1 MSTER
6 LMFGVETQG
15 AQTFVL
21 ELDHLG
27 DAYDKVAA
35 KAERASRRASLGAD
49 EFRGG
54 LHRLNQQLSASALSG
69 QSVANAFKGLAKGGA
84 VIAGALGGVAAL
96 TAGLVKF
103 SEAGNEAIRVANA
116 FTGNI
121 NTLRASS
128 AGMIDD
134 TSLQKLDQLR
144 TKIGLTHKEYE
155 GLLKLS
161 ASKKATGLAENPLET
176 VTAYLAGEAEQ
187 AAKTGEIIDKTTD
200 AFKGLSEAAQ
210 KLEVARE
217 LARRGNAIDLEQ
229 LDQSTLAH
237 AQMETQLT
245 NLIGEFQVLAA
256 EFLQQSGLLE
266 LLQAGMAGLQE
277 FVVEN
282 KEDIKKLADAILRI
296 LMTSM
301 DLWLPAM
308 EKGAGLLELVAD
320 LVGLAADAF
329 EILAPMID
337 LVVNPM
343 QLLNGAWD
351 GLVDG
356 IYGLLSTAPK
366 TKNYGVLVEGV
377 LRNIETQAKR
387 TAGALREVTYAA
399 PSVGE
404 ATENPLFQMFRSS
417 AESAASMGV
426 DPGLVLAGRV
436 RQAAGGDLI
445 KAWNLLEQMQD
456 LAAKSPHIQ
465 QGIIND
471 AFDEL
476 AAAQARM
483 DAATSSTN
491 KKIEKQK
498 TLLEALGLSA
508 ELAGQAMLT
517 AFTTPQRPIDRL
529 LGHFDPARIA
539 ARQQQ
544 LADAAGMMRGF
555 GVLGQ
560 ALAPGLQAAG
570 GAALDTIGTMTRM
583 GQSENRAAAMFE
595 PAREVIADFRSEVQ
609 AANDD
614 FEELRSHF
622 TGERANELGAGLLA
636 IADAME
642 TFTLS
647 LAESA
652 DEMITAFQAVEAG
665 TMSASQA
672 AMVGVGATLKAS
684 QQVAGGLV
692 KDKRHLAGINA
703 LFEVAQ
709 AAAAFARWDPITGGL
724 HLFAAAKFGLLAG
737 NAAGTQRGAG
747 PARGAGRAAGNVGG
761 AVASPLRAPPGLG
774 DMRGERGG
782 SSVHYHIHALDH
794 RSAYEMVVDSLN
806 RGAKRRDGRAL
817 DSRLVGS
824 ANGRREAFAA

>member
-6 LMFGVETQG
+6 LMFGVASEG
-15 AQTFVL
+15 AQAFVL
-21 ELDHLG
+21 EMDQLG

-84 VIAGALGGVAAL
+84 VIVGALGGVAAL
-96 TAGLVKF
+96 AAGLVKF

-121 NTLRASS
+121 NALRSSS

-134 TSLQKLDQLR
+134 TSLQKLDQMR
-144 TKIGLTHKEYE
+144 EKIGLTHKEYE
-155 GLLKLS
+155 GLLKL
-161 ASKKATGLAENPLET
+161 ATAKKATGLAESPLET
-176 VTAYLAGEAEQ
+176 VTAYLAGEEE
-187 AAKTGEIIDKTTD
+187 AARKTGEIIDKTT
-200 AFKGLSEAAQ
+200 ASFKGLSEAQQ
-210 KLEVARE
+210 KLEVTRE

-229 LDQSTLAH
+229 LDQSTLKH
-237 AQMETQLT
+237 AQLETQIA
-245 NLIGEFQVLAA
+245 NLVGDLQVLAA
-256 EFLQQSGLLE
+256 EFLEQTGLLDMLKE
-266 LLQAGMAGLQE
+266 ALGAVSK
-277 FVVEN
+277 FVSEN
-282 KEDIKKLADAILRI
+282 KEEIKKLADAVVRI
-296 LMTSM
+296 LMKSL
-301 DLWLPAM
+301 DIWLPAM
-308 EKGAGLLELVAD
+308 ESGADLLETVAD
-320 LVGLAADAF
+320 LVVLAADAF

-337 LVVNPM
+337 LVVNPL
-343 QLLNGAWD
+343 QLLNGAWA

-356 IYGLLSTAPK
+356 IYGLLATSSPTAS
-366 TKNYGVLVEGV
+366 YGQLVEGV
-377 LRNIETQAKR
+377 LRDIETQARR

-399 PSVGE
+399 PNVGE
-404 ATENPLFQMFRSS
+404 ATENHLFQMFRSS

-436 RQAAGGDLI
+436 RQAAGGDFI
-445 KAWNLLEQMQD
+445 KAYSILEQMQD
-456 LAAKSPHIQ
+456 LADSSPHIQ
-465 QGIIND
+465 QHIIND
-471 AFDEL
+471 AMDAL
-476 AAAQARM
+476 AAAQRNID
-483 DAATSSTN
+483 DAASSTN
-491 KKIEKQK
+491 KKIEQQK
-498 TLLEALGLSA
+498 TLLEKLGLSA
-508 ELAGQAMLT
+508 EFAGQAMLT
-517 AFTTPQRPIDRL
+517 AFTTPQRPLDRL
-529 LGHFDPARIA
+529 LAHFDPERIA
-539 ARQQQ
+539 EQQRLQ
-544 LADAAGMMRGF
+544 EEAAAMLRGF
-555 GVLGQ
+555 GAFGSAV
-560 ALAPGLQAAG
+560 APGMQAAG

-709 AAAAFARWDPITGGL
+709 AAAAFARWDPVTGGL

-817 DSRLVGS
+817 DARLVGS